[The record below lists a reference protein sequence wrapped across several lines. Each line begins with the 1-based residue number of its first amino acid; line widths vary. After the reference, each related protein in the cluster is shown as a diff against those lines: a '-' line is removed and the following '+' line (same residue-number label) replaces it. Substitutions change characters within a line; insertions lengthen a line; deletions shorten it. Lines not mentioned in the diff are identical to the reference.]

1 MLLTLVLKQPVNYTY
16 SKGDHKTYIDH
27 VLMPRYLNSSVVKC
41 EILHDFPGNT
51 SDHFP
56 MKSTITLEIDDQ
68 PNTERH
74 DAAPYKAPSFPK
86 LNWSDPFVR
95 QSYLERVRTS
105 VTNLPPVDSGS
116 ITK

>member
-1 MLLTLVLKQPVNYTY
+1 MLFDFICDNELYVTNFGFKQPVNYTY

-27 VLMPRYLNSSVVKC
+27 VLMPRHLNSSVVKC
-41 EILHDFPGNT
+41 EILHDCPGNT

-74 DAAPYKAPSFPK
+74 DAAPYKAPIFPQIE
-86 LNWSDPFVR
+86 LV
-95 QSYLERVRTS
+95 
-105 VTNLPPVDSGS
+105 
-116 ITK
+116 